1 MVVLLGC
8 EALLSRQEL
17 MTWAA
22 THSVLWYYFAKH
34 KADKKEADVRYWGML
49 QDGWFTD

>member
-17 MTWAA
+17 MIWAA
-22 THSVLWYYFAKH
+22 THSVLWYYFAKQ
-34 KADKKEADVRYWGML
+34 KTDKKEVDER
-49 QDGWFTD
+49 